1 MEPFYLP
8 QQIINLPHD
17 PLSPLN
23 SDGDGELYLWA
34 CGAERNRNHAR
45 KSDSRVPESGP
56 KATGRQCLSC
66 GTEPTCRIPVPSDL
80 FGELDQ
86 RLEKRSHRVRDLRA
100 IQHQDRCAVRAVRGI
115 REVTWTTV
123 RCPAA

>member
-100 IQHQDRCAVRAVRGI
+100 IVAIVRTRFEFIDR
-115 REVTWTTV
+115 
-123 RCPAA
+123 